1 MGHVNEKLYVLRAE
15 ARGIVDA
22 ATRAWQGPG
31 RERDLLVQS
40 LKAAGA
46 ATLAWA
52 VSGWWLK
59 DPVALMA
66 PWVAVVLVQATVYR
80 SLFKGLQQLV
90 AIAVGTLLAAGAEA
104 LTGNTLI
111 SVAMVLPV
119 VMLLSNWPRL
129 GDQGIYGPTTALFT
143 LTSAPVSSLTVSHRL
158 LQALLGAAIGIAVNA
173 LVLPPVHLR
182 NVRENLS
189 SLAHGTQETLASIAE
204 ALAQGDWTEDSPA
217 DWRRLADQLKQRQES
232 LRSARLWSHESLR
245 LNPRLPWTS
254 REKLPP
260 TLPPESEDQRWSA
273 IVAQVGAVVSTMV
286 DIADENRAIPAPD
299 QRPLRDY
306 GHLLADLAAAC
317 EARAKMAHE
326 PATPAGAS
334 GALDE
339 TRGELDETRGEL
351 DEALEAVERRHAAL
365 HKQLTDERHVSPG
378 TAAVLGTLLIQAQ
391 NIWHDLAPDT
401 WPRVTARA

>member
-15 ARGIVDA
+15 ARGIVNA
-22 ATRAWQGPG
+22 AARAWQGPG

-111 SVAMVLPV
+111 SVALVLPV

-143 LTSAPVSSLTVSHRL
+143 LTSGPVSSLTVSHRL

-173 LVLPPVHLR
+173 LIVPPVHLR

-189 SLAHGTQETLASIAE
+189 SLARGAE
-204 ALAQGDWTEDSPA
+204 GALAGMAEGLAHDDWSEETAA
-217 DWRRLADQLKQRQES
+217 DWRRLSDRLQQRQAS

-245 LNPRLPWTS
+245 LNPRLPWKS
-254 REKLPP
+254 RKRLPP
-260 TLPPESEDQRWSA
+260 LPAESEDQRWGA
-273 IVAQVGAVVSTMV
+273 IVAQIGGIANTMI
-286 DIADENRAIPAPD
+286 DIVDENRTIPSPD
-299 QRPLRDY
+299 QRALGDY
-306 GHLLADLAAAC
+306 GRLLCDLATACAARADLICLPSAPDDEDAH
-317 EARAKMAHE
+317 ARLE
-326 PATPAGAS
+326 E
-334 GALDE
+334 ALDS
-339 TRGELDETRGEL
+339 
-351 DEALEAVERRHAAL
+351 VERRHDAL
-365 HKQLTDERHVSPG
+365 HKVLCDQRSVS
-378 TAAVLGTLLIQAQ
+378 TATTAVLGTLLVQAQ
-391 NIWHDLAPDT
+391 NIWHDIAPDT
-401 WPRVTARA
+401 WPRAADGA

>member
-1 MGHVNEKLYVLRAE
+1 MGHGYEKLYVVRAE

-22 ATRAWQGPG
+22 AARAWRGPG

-90 AIAVGTLLAAGAEA
+90 AIAVGTLLAAGVEA

-111 SVAMVLPV
+111 SVALVLPV

-143 LTSAPVSSLTVSHRL
+143 LTSAPLSSLTVSHRL

-189 SLAHGTQETLASIAE
+189 GLAHGTQKTLASVAE
-204 ALAQGDWTEDSPA
+204 ALAEEDWSEDTPA
-217 DWRRLADQLKQRQES
+217 DWRRLADQLEQRQES

-245 LNPRLPWTS
+245 LNPGLPWKS
-254 REKLPP
+254 HEKVPP
-260 TLPPESEDQRWSA
+260 ALPPESEDQRWSA
-273 IVAQVGAVVSTMV
+273 IVAEVGAVVSTMV
-286 DIADENRAIPAPD
+286 DIADENRTIPTPD
-299 QRPLRDY
+299 QQPLRDY
-306 GHLLADLAAAC
+306 GRLLADLAAAC
-317 EARAKMAHE
+317 EARAEMIYE
-326 PATPAGAS
+326 PAAPNGAR
-334 GALDE
+334 GQLDDA
-339 TRGELDETRGEL
+339 RGQLD
-351 DEALEAVERRHAAL
+351 DSLEAVERHHGAL
-365 HKQLTDERHVSPG
+365 HKQLTDERYVSPG

-391 NIWHDLAPDT
+391 NIWHDIAPDA
-401 WPRVTARA
+401 WPRAAAGA

>member
-1 MGHVNEKLYVLRAE
+1 MGHVIEKLYVMRAE

-22 ATRAWQGPG
+22 AVRAGRGPG

-52 VSGWWLK
+52 VSGWWLQ

-104 LTGNTLI
+104 LTGNTLA
-111 SVAMVLPV
+111 SVALVLPV

-143 LTSAPVSSLTVSHRL
+143 LTSGPVSSLTVSHRL

-173 LVLPPVHLR
+173 LILPPVHLR
-182 NVRENLS
+182 DVRENLGS
-189 SLAHGTQETLASIAE
+189 VARGAEDALASMAE
-204 ALAQGDWTEDSPA
+204 GLAEEGWSEDTA
-217 DWRRLADQLKQRQES
+217 AGWQRLSDRLQQRQES

-245 LNPRLPWTS
+245 LNPRLPWKS
-254 REKLPP
+254 RKKLPIP
-260 TLPPESEDQRWSA
+260 SESEDQRWGS
-273 IVAQVGAVVSTMV
+273 IVAQIGAVSGTMT
-286 DIADENRAIPAPD
+286 DIADENRTIPSPD
-299 QRPLRDY
+299 QQALHDY
-306 GHLLADLAAAC
+306 GRLLCDLAAAC
-317 EARAKMAHE
+317 RARADLICLPSA
-326 PATPAGAS
+326 PRTRAPGWTRPWTPWNSATTPCTSGSPTSAAS
-334 GALDE
+334 PPPPPP
-339 TRGELDETRGEL
+339 
-351 DEALEAVERRHAAL
+351 
-365 HKQLTDERHVSPG
+365 S
-378 TAAVLGTLLIQAQ
+378 
-391 NIWHDLAPDT
+391 WAPC
-401 WPRVTARA
+401 